1 MQPSAAEAVMNL
13 LSHVPRHV
21 RQRLHHAVSNYG
33 MNRGPVTH
41 AFLGSKALRVGFSQP
56 YDDAVWNSEMV
67 SAGSTVEMIV
77 ERVLFNFERAP
88 QGLRKSAGA
97 DVAGLMQKLC
107 RSFKVYCELLKQR
120 VGEAPG
126 VSVKSWFCYCFV
138 LKHVLCAMHSQ
149 CCEILQQWAGRLQ

>member
-1 MQPSAAEAVMNL
+1 
-13 LSHVPRHV
+13 
-21 RQRLHHAVSNYG
+21 

-67 SAGSTVEMIV
+67 SADSTVEMIV

-107 RSFKVYCELLKQR
+107 RSFEVYCELLKQR

-126 VSVKSWFCYCFV
+126 VSVKSWFCYCSV
-138 LKHVLCAMHSQ
+138 SEACVVCDAQSMLRNTAAM
-149 CCEILQQWAGRLQ
+149 GRPSSMKSTMASSATSGAVSTMTC